1 MAFTDKHLKSLV
13 SVALQNGASDI
24 HIRAGE
30 PPCLRIRGDLV
41 PVKSNKNI
49 EDEDIKNLC
58 EIMISNKNVLE
69 DYEQLKEYDAVYE
82 IEELCRLRMN
92 FFRYNGKSGLIL
104 RIINMQVPTIEE
116 LNLSP
121 TLKDITKKK
130 RGLILVTG
138 ATGSGKSTTLAAMI
152 DFINQTQTKHIV
164 TIEDPIEYLHSQK
177 SSRISQREVGRDT
190 ETYMSGLKS
199 ALRQDPDVI
208 LLGEL
213 RDQESISVA
222 LKAAE
227 TGHLV
232 MATVHTTDALATIG
246 RILSM
251 FPPEELIDVRKR
263 LADSLFAT
271 ISQRM
276 LKGKNKKKAL
286 IAQEIMVTSP
296 GVKECIRGDE
306 PLERIISIIENGGT
320 NEIGVKCQTF
330 DQHIYELYEKG
341 LISKQEAE
349 KAVRSQSNFL
359 QKLII
364 E

>member
-1 MAFTDKHLKSLV
+1 MAFTDKHLNSLV
-13 SVALQNGASDI
+13 TVAIQNGASDI
-24 HIRAGE
+24 HIRSGE
-30 PPCLRIRGDLV
+30 PPCLRIRGELV
-41 PVKSNKNI
+41 PVKSNKNV
-49 EDEDIKNLC
+49 ENSDIKSLC
-58 EIMISNKNVLE
+58 EIMFSDKKALE
-69 DYEQLKEYDAVYE
+69 GYDELKEHDAVFE
-82 IEELCRLRMN
+82 IPEVCRLRLN
-92 FFRYNGKSGLIL
+92 FFRYNNSTGLIL
-104 RIINMQVPTIEE
+104 RIINMSVPTIDE

-121 TLKDITKKK
+121 TLKSILVKK

-152 DFINQTQTKHIV
+152 DYINQNQTKHIV
-164 TIEDPIEYLHSQK
+164 TIEDPIEYLHTQK
-177 SSRISQREVGRDT
+177 QSRISQREVGKDT
-190 ETYMSGLKS
+190 DTFMSGLKS

-213 RDQESISVA
+213 RDQESIAVA

-232 MATVHTTDALATIG
+232 MATVHTTDAIATIG
-246 RILSM
+246 RMLSM
-251 FPPEELIDVRKR
+251 FPPEELVDVRKR

-276 LKGKNKKKAL
+276 LKGKNKKRAL
-286 IAQEIMVTSP
+286 IAQEIMVTNP

-306 PLERIISIIENGGT
+306 PLERVISIIENGGT
-320 NEIGVKCQTF
+320 NEIGVKCQSF
-330 DQHIYELYEKG
+330 DQHIYQLYEKG

>member
-13 SVALQNGASDI
+13 AVAIQNGASDI
-24 HIRAGE
+24 HIRSGE

-49 EDEDIKNLC
+49 EVSDIKNLF
-58 EIMISNKNVLE
+58 EIMITNKKDLE
-69 DYEQLKEYDAVYE
+69 NFEELKEYDAVFE
-82 IEELCRLRMN
+82 IEELCRLRLN
-92 FFRYNGKSGLIL
+92 YFRYNDKSGMIL
-104 RIINMQVPTIEE
+104 RIINMSVPTIDE

-121 TLKDITKKK
+121 TLKQIVKKK
-130 RGLILVTG
+130 RGLVLVTG

-152 DFINQTQTKHIV
+152 DYINEKQTKHIV
-164 TIEDPIEYLHSQK
+164 TIEDPIEYLHKQK
-177 SSRISQREVGRDT
+177 QSRVSQREVGKDT
-190 ETYMSGLKS
+190 ETFMSGLKS

-251 FPPEELIDVRKR
+251 FPPEELRDVRKR

-276 LKGKNKKKAL
+276 VKGKNKKKAV

-306 PLERIISIIENGGT
+306 PLERILSIIENGGT

-330 DQHIYELYEKG
+330 DQHIFQLYERG
-341 LISKQEAE
+341 LISKAEAE